1 MLNSSFLSLSEHTF
15 SHTPHHFPTR
25 SASQN
30 PNLHPKFQ
38 SLAFGNRGGS
48 EFPSGS
54 CSNTPRRKGVLVVR
68 SKSTLGVEEVVVK
81 GGGVKGK
88 GEEFDAIVIGSG
100 IGGLVAGTQLAV
112 KGARV
117 LVLEKYVIPGGSSG
131 FYQRDGYTFDVGSS
145 VMFGFSDKGNL
156 NLITQALEAVGC
168 RMQVVPD
175 PTTVHFHLPNNLSV
189 RVHKEYDK
197 FIEELTSYF
206 PHEKEGILK
215 FYGECWKIF
224 NALNSLE
231 LKSLEEPLYL
241 FGQFF
246 RRPLEC
252 LTLAYYLPQNAGAIA
267 RKYIQDPQLLSFIDA
282 EPTKFRSGNGCCSPV
297 NKARPKAEG
306 GGSSLML
313 VGDVSRIVYLNFSCR
328 KRALHGVAV
337 VVVDAERQEGSAL
350 VAKYAQQWACT
361 DVFVQGTLVNI
372 VAEANSEGGLVDAMK
387 HIEIE
392 HELHVLER
400 RHMWACAEELW
411 VATLA
416 QRSLVDGDSS
426 HSRSSKKGMGS
437 GGQTVDTGVAG
448 TVPPKKKRGVWRH
461 LQQQLLEQS
470 SVEVI
475 GGRTTSRE
483 CFIVSTVNALQT
495 PMINAAMVLCDRH
508 FGGINY
514 PLGGVGGIAK
524 SLAKGLVDQGSEIV
538 YKANVTSI
546 IIEQGKA
553 VGVRLSNGREFFAKT
568 IISNATRWDTF
579 GKLLKGVPLP
589 KEEENFQKVYV
600 KAPSFLSIHMGVKA
614 EVLPPDTDCHH
625 FVLESNWSK
634 LEEPYGSI
642 FLSIPTVLDS
652 SLAPEGRHILHIFT
666 TSSME
671 DWEGLSR
678 VEYEAKKQLVADEI
692 TSRLENKL
700 FPGLRSSIDF
710 MEVGTPKTHR
720 RYLARDE
727 GTYGPMPRRIPKGLL
742 GMPFNTTGIDG
753 LYCVGDSCFPGQ
765 GVIAVAFSGVMC
777 AHRVAA
783 DIGLE
788 KKSPVLDSM
797 LLRLLGW
804 LRTMA

>member
-1 MLNSSFLSLSEHTF
+1 M
-15 SHTPHHFPTR
+15 
-25 SASQN
+25 
-30 PNLHPKFQ
+30 
-38 SLAFGNRGGS
+38 
-48 EFPSGS
+48 
-54 CSNTPRRKGVLVVR
+54 
-68 SKSTLGVEEVVVK
+68 VEEEAVGEWK
-81 GGGVKGK
+81 DGGRRVNG
-88 GEEFDAIVIGSG
+88 GEGFDAIVIGSG

-131 FYQRDGYTFDVGSS
+131 FYQKDGYTFDVGSS
-145 VMFGFSDKGNL
+145 VML
-156 NLITQALEAVGC
+156 V
-168 RMQVVPD
+168 
-175 PTTVHFHLPNNLSV
+175 SV
-189 RVHKEYDK
+189 IREYDK
-197 FIEELTSYF
+197 FIDELTRYF

-246 RRPLEC
+246 QKPLEC
-252 LTLAYYLPQNAGAIA
+252 LTLAIGVTDHNFSWSILSVQYSCGRQPLLTNKHGMPGNSAQLISLLFASNAGAIA

-282 EPTKFRSGNGCCSPV
+282 E
-297 NKARPKAEG
+297 
-306 GGSSLML
+306 
-313 VGDVSRIVYLNFSCR
+313 
-328 KRALHGVAV
+328 
-337 VVVDAERQEGSAL
+337 
-350 VAKYAQQWACT
+350 
-361 DVFVQGTLVNI
+361 
-372 VAEANSEGGLVDAMK
+372 
-387 HIEIE
+387 
-392 HELHVLER
+392 
-400 RHMWACAEELW
+400 
-411 VATLA
+411 
-416 QRSLVDGDSS
+416 
-426 HSRSSKKGMGS
+426 
-437 GGQTVDTGVAG
+437 
-448 TVPPKKKRGVWRH
+448 
-461 LQQQLLEQS
+461 
-470 SVEVI
+470 
-475 GGRTTSRE
+475 

-495 PMINAAMVLCDRH
+495 PMINASMVLCDRH

-524 SLAKGLVDQGSEIV
+524 SLAKGLADQGSEIL

-553 VGVRLSNGREFFAKT
+553 VGVRLSDGRQFFAKT

-579 GKLLKGVPLP
+579 GKLLKGEPLP

-625 FVLESNWSK
+625 FVLENNWTK

-642 FLSIPTVLDS
+642 FLSTPTVLDS
-652 SLAPEGRHILHIFT
+652 SLAPEGYHILHIFT
-666 TSSME
+666 TSSMD

-692 TSRLENKL
+692 INRLEKKL

-720 RYLARDE
+720 RFLARDE
-727 GTYGPMPRRIPKGLL
+727 GTYGPMPRSIPKGLL

-788 KKSPVLDSM
+788 KKSPVLDTM

-804 LRTMA
+804 LRTLA